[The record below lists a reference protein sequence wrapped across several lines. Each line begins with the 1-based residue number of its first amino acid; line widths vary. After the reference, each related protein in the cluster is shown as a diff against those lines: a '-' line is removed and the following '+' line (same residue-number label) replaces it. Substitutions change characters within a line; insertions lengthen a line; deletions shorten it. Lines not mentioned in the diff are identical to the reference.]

1 MRLYIL
7 MPLFALAACTAPE
20 ESPTDSPPAANRT
33 IDGPIEYTAETLIME
48 SFPVQLAASVTARNT
63 SDTAIVL
70 NFPYPCVA
78 HLQAHTDSTLAGE
91 PAWSQE
97 RFMGC
102 IAAIFDDTIA
112 GGDTARYAAPRTDAA
127 EILGDSLPD
136 GRYWLSIALNPDGE
150 RVVVPAGS
158 ADLGVPR

>member
-1 MRLYIL
+1 MRIIGLV
-7 MPLFALAACTAPE
+7 MAAALVACSAPE
-20 ESPTDSPPAANRT
+20 ESPTDAPSASRT
-33 IDGPIEYTAETLIME
+33 IDGPIEYSGETLIME
-48 SFPVQLAASVTARNT
+48 SFPVQLQAILTARNT
-63 SDTAIVL
+63 SDGDVVL

-78 HLQAHTDSTLAGE
+78 HLQVHRDSARTGE

-102 IAAIFDDTIA
+102 IAVIFDDTIA
-112 GGDTARYAAPRTDAA
+112 AGDTAQYYAPRTDAA

-136 GRYWLSIALNPDGE
+136 GRYWLSITLNPRGE
-150 RVVVPAGS
+150 RLVVPAGS